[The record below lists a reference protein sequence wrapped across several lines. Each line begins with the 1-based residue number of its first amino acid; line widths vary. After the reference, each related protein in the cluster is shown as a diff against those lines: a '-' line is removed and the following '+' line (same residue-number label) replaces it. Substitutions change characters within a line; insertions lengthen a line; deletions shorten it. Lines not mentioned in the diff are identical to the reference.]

1 MKKKTTHTAKVIHP
15 KTGVSKTVR
24 CYETALSWVVGRHES
39 YNKMNGRRSGSIYAG
54 GMASMDLSTLKEI
67 EVPDV

>member
-1 MKKKTTHTAKVIHP
+1 
-15 KTGVSKTVR
+15 
-24 CYETALSWVVGRHES
+24 
-39 YNKMNGRRSGSIYAG
+39 MNGRRSGSIYAG